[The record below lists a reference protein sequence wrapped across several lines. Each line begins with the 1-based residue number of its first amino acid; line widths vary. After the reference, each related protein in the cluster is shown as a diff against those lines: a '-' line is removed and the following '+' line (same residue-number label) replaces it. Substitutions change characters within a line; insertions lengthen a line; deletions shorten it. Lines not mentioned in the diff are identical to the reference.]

1 MLTFEELQALIDS
14 RDIDVLSLEED
25 ELNDASFYGRIFAH
39 SGGLT
44 GAAARALEEQGIDF
58 EVKPVTC
65 SGVDECKIALL
76 KLAKGVLKENFVEG
90 MICEGGCING
100 AGCLTHTGPKAAT
113 KVDAHAKE
121 STVPSIKDAVKD
133 AKI

>member
-14 RDIDVLSLEED
+14 RDVDVLSLEED

-39 SGGLT
+39 SGGLA
-44 GAAARALEEQGIDF
+44 GAANRALEELGIDF
-58 EVKPVTC
+58 EVKPATC

-90 MICEGGCING
+90 MICNGGCING
-100 AGCLTHTGPKAAT
+100 AGCLTHTGAKAAV
-113 KVDAHAKE
+113 KVDTHAKE
-121 STVPSIKDAVKD
+121 STVSSIKDAVKD